1 MIKSDFAYGL
11 YGGLIGTI
19 LSHPFDTI
27 KTRIQSE
34 KATNIMEAIKQKKL
48 YSGILPPLIGIMME
62 KSVVFGFYNIAKER
76 KYNDFISGIFSGL
89 MCTGIVVPIDR
100 IKIILQNREK
110 INIKLI
116 NFNYLYKGT
125 SITFFRET
133 PGFGIYFTT
142 YNNLN
147 NIFNKNKSLYK
158 NFIFGALSGFNAWL
172 FIYPSDLIKTNMQAN
187 NTNLILT
194 IRHIY
199 FNNGLSGFYRGFNL
213 AIMRAMPLHGGVFL
227 GYELSKK
234 YFET

>member
-1 MIKSDFAYGL
+1 MEVLKTDFAYGL
-11 YGGLIGTI
+11 YGGLVGTI

-34 KATNIMEAIKQKKL
+34 KATNIINAIKQKKL
-48 YSGILPPLIGIMME
+48 YAGLTPPLIGIMME
-62 KSVVFGFYNIAKER
+62 KSVVFGFYDIAK
-76 KYNDFISGIFSGL
+76 KNNYNDFISGIFSGL
-89 MCTGIVVPIDR
+89 MCTAIVVPIDR
-100 IKIILQNREK
+100 IKITLQNKQEIIFSNLNLR
-110 INIKLI
+110 
-116 NFNYLYKGT
+116 YLYKGT

-142 YNNLN
+142 YNYLN
-147 NIFNKNKSLYK
+147 NKYNQEKTLYK
-158 NFIFGALSGFNAWL
+158 NFIFGALSGLNAWN

-187 NTNLILT
+187 NTNLFLT

-199 FNNGLSGFYRGFNL
+199 FTYGLTGFYKGFSL

-234 YFET
+234 YL